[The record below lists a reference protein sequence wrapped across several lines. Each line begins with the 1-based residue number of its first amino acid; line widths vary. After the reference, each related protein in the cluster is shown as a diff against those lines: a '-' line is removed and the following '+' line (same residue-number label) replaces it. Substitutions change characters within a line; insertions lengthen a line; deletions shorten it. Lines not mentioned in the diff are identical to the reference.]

1 MIKKIILVGLFLF
14 SLQTIAQ
21 EGTASPYSYYGIGE
35 VKFKGTIENRS
46 MGGLGILADSIH
58 INLQN
63 PAALSSLKLTTFTA
77 AGTFSPTMMKSNTE
91 KEKAQRTSLDY
102 LAMAFPAGKAAF
114 SLGLMPYSSVGYK
127 LLDRDIVTNEYR
139 VSIGKGGLNNVFLG
153 AGYQVTPKLSV
164 GAQLGYNF
172 GEITHSLTYSIGANQ
187 FSTRE
192 LNTIQ
197 LNGLNFNTGLTYSTK
212 IANKLEFTSSATFSP
227 QMRLN
232 ADNSRSI
239 ARTIY
244 SVQGIEIVQ
253 GTPIEVEVA
262 NSKIKTPTK
271 VTFGAGVGKSKNWF
285 LGIESTFQSQANYDI
300 VYPKASFESANKIS
314 LGGYFIPKY
323 NSFNSYFQKV
333 TYRGGFRHENTG
345 LVVNSQSI
353 KDTALTL
360 GLGFPLSGT
369 FSNLNLGFEYGKKGT
384 KNAGLI
390 QENYMNFSIGLS
402 FNDRWFQKRK
412 FD

>member
-1 MIKKIILVGLFLF
+1 M
-14 SLQTIAQ
+14 
-21 EGTASPYSYYGIGE
+21 E
-35 VKFKGTIENRS
+35 R
-46 MGGLGILADSIH
+46 
-58 INLQN
+58 
-63 PAALSSLKLTTFTA
+63 
-77 AGTFSPTMMKSNTE
+77 
-91 KEKAQRTSLDY
+91 
-102 LAMAFPAGKAAF
+102 
-114 SLGLMPYSSVGYK
+114 
-127 LLDRDIVTNEYR
+127 
-139 VSIGKGGLNNVFLG
+139 
-153 AGYQVTPKLSV
+153 
-164 GAQLGYNF
+164 
-172 GEITHSLTYSIGANQ
+172 
-187 FSTRE
+187 
-192 LNTIQ
+192 
-197 LNGLNFNTGLTYSTK
+197 
-212 IANKLEFTSSATFSP
+212 
-227 QMRLN
+227 
-232 ADNSRSI
+232 
-239 ARTIY
+239 
-244 SVQGIEIVQ
+244 
-253 GTPIEVEVA
+253 
-262 NSKIKTPTK
+262 
-271 VTFGAGVGKSKNWF
+271 GVGKSKNWF